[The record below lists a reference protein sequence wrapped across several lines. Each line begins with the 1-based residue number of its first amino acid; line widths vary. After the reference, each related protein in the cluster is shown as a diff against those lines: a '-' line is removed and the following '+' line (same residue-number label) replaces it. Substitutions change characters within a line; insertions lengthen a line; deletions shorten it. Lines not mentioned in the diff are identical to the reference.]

1 MHAMDKVFA
10 QRDADTMHHK
20 EAISEKK
27 LGKGDRGWNQWKEI
41 LGWMLDSKWKTLE
54 LTERCSKQIMDIFKD
69 LQGRNR
75 VDLQG

>member
-1 MHAMDKVFA
+1 MHAVDQVFT

-41 LGWMLDSKWKTLE
+41 LGWMLDSKRKTLE
-54 LTERCSKQIMDIFKD
+54 LTEGRAKQILDIFED
-69 LQGRNR
+69 LRG
-75 VDLQG
+75 